1 MGTGRDTI
9 SIRQHNL
16 RAVLRHLHRHGPTT
30 RVELGRVTGLTR
42 SAVGDLVAEL
52 TGRKLVAESEVDAS
66 GARGRPSLV
75 VAPREDTARVLG
87 VSIGDDTLRIAS
99 LGMGG
104 TATEATEVPHE
115 HIPGDPKPSI
125 DQIVALLERQLA
137 MLPAPPLA
145 VGIAVPGPVRA
156 ADGIVALAPRLGW
169 RDLALGEEVGRR
181 VSLGVPIVTGND
193 SNFSALAEHLRGA
206 GHGHDHL
213 IYLGAGLGAGGGII
227 VGGRLLVGGPPG
239 YGGEI
244 GHMVTDPGGQPCKC
258 GGHGCWETQIA
269 AEAVL
274 RHAGIT
280 AATDR
285 ERQAALTELLARADR
300 HERNAV
306 AALTA
311 ILPPLAAGIAT
322 LLSLF
327 TPERLILAGLFAHVL
342 RHAEAELRA
351 AIAHHRPTL
360 SNPPVDLVPALL
372 GRDARLLGAAEAA
385 IEAFFNAL
393 PARAER
399 VREVDRRV

>member
-1 MGTGRDTI
+1 MGTGRDTV
-9 SIRQHNL
+9 SVRQHNL

-30 RVELGRVTGLTR
+30 RVELGKVTGLTR

-52 TGRKLVAESEVDAS
+52 TARKLATESEVDAS

-87 VSIGDDTLRIAS
+87 VSIEDDALRIAS

-104 TATEATEVPHE
+104 TVSEAAEVPHE
-115 HIPGDPKPSI
+115 HVPGEPGPSI
-125 DQIVALLERQLA
+125 ERLVALLEQQLA

-156 ADGIVALAPRLGW
+156 DGIVALAPRLGW
-169 RDLALGEEVGRR
+169 RDLALGDEVARR
-181 VSLGVPIVTGND
+181 ASLGVPVVTGND
-193 SNFSALAEHLRGA
+193 NNFSALAEHLRGA
-206 GHGHDHL
+206 GRGLDHL

-244 GHMVTDPGGQPCKC
+244 GHMVTDPGGRPCDC

-269 AEAVL
+269 AGALL

-280 AATDR
+280 AATDH
-285 ERQAALTELLARADR
+285 ERQAALAELLARADR
-300 HERNAV
+300 RDSDAL

-351 AIAHHRPTL
+351 AIAYHRPAL
-360 SNPPVDLVPALL
+360 SRSPVDMVPALL
-372 GRDARLLGAAEAA
+372 GPDARLLGAAEAA
-385 IEAFFNAL
+385 IEAFFRAL

-399 VREVDRRV
+399 VREVG